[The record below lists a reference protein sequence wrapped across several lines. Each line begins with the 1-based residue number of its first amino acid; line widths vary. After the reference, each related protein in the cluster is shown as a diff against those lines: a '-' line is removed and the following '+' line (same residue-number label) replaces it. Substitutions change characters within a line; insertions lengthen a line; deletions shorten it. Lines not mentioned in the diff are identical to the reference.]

1 MKERKIKKERAI
13 VERYIYIS
21 TANEL
26 MQASSQASLK
36 ERTNEFMMRKLVMQ
50 PDTLTTQTLK
60 TNSQGQ
66 DSM

>member
-1 MKERKIKKERAI
+1 MKERKIKKERVI

-36 ERTNEFMMRKLVMQ
+36 ENPKEFMMRKLVMK
-50 PDTLTTQTLK
+50 PDTSNTQILK
-60 TNSQGQ
+60 TNS
-66 DSM
+66 